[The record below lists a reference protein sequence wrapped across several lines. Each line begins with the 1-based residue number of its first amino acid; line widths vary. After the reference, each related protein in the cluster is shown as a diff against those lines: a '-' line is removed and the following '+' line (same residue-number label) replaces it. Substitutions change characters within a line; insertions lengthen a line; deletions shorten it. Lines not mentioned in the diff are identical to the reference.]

1 MKSWRKDCAD
11 VGRAN
16 MKGKKLLYRDLKC
29 AHEQGAETGA
39 TSDPHDQIAPQN
51 ICETMNSG
59 WAIGVNGVD
68 KNKL

>member
-39 TSDPHDQIAPQN
+39 TSDPHY
-51 ICETMNSG
+51 ETALEKGLHLCKYFRS
-59 WAIGVNGVD
+59 
-68 KNKL
+68 